1 MPPEKQNHATEE
13 DIALFKKTEDE
24 IRADVSVLSFNV
36 ETLKKRI
43 RDEDP
48 AQAIIQAHLHLDHV
62 VSQMLSEAV
71 PFPRHLQLDRTG
83 FNQKLQL
90 VAAMGL
96 LAPNLLAP
104 IKVINSIRN
113 RIAHKLDYSVNSAD
127 AAKLRS
133 AVPKWLSH
141 EDDGS
146 SRLVQDILRF
156 FVILIDYQR
165 QEHVFQRRMKRK
177 LIAKINVT
185 LDDVEI

>member
-71 PFPRHLQLDRTG
+71 PSPGTYSLTAPASTRS
-83 FNQKLQL
+83 FN
-90 VAAMGL
+90 
-96 LAPNLLAP
+96 
-104 IKVINSIRN
+104 
-113 RIAHKLDYSVNSAD
+113 
-127 AAKLRS
+127 
-133 AVPKWLSH
+133 
-141 EDDGS
+141 S
-146 SRLVQDILRF
+146 SRPWDF
-156 FVILIDYQR
+156 
-165 QEHVFQRRMKRK
+165 
-177 LIAKINVT
+177 
-185 LDDVEI
+185 